1 MHNTLAS
8 IYYSS
13 RVSIIVYER
22 VASRAVTPLASPL
35 LSSRLGCGF
44 RAAVSVVIMHTK
56 YT

>member
-8 IYYSS
+8 IYYS